1 MSGKHVVYGAITLA
15 LVAGTSGC
23 IHGYSQTTL
32 SGNYVGASTF
42 ERIEVGQTT
51 ESWVRTVMGEPTRK
65 TLTDDGEIW
74 AYTYERIEKSRGSF
88 FLIGGSEVEETQGG
102 TYIKMRDG
110 VVVDAW
116 RE

>member
-1 MSGKHVVYGAITLA
+1 MSLIRVICGSAALA
-15 LVAGTSGC
+15 SVAATSGC
-23 IHGYSQTTL
+23 IHGSSQTTL

-51 ESWVRTVMGEPTRK
+51 ADWVRTVMGEPTRK
-65 TLTDDGEIW
+65 TLTDDGEVW
-74 AYTYERIEKSRGSF
+74 AYTFERIEKARGSF

-102 TYIKMRDG
+102 TYVTIRDG

-116 RE
+116 RD